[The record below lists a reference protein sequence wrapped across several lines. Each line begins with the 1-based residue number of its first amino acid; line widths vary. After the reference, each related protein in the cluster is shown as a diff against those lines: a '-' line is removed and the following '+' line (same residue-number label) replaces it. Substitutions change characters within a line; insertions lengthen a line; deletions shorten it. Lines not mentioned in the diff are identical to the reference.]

1 MDDQTTAEP
10 GGSGTQGSARPE
22 SGSYP
27 PPPEAPPEPAPQP
40 APQPQAAP
48 QEPPQPQQAPASQ
61 PTYQP
66 PVVEAPPERDRGR
79 RTLGIV
85 LIALGVVFLV
95 NQFIAWDIFWPVIL
109 IAIGLIVLFR
119 R

>member
-1 MDDQTTAEP
+1 MDERTTPDQEPTAGE
-10 GGSGTQGSARPE
+10 GYA
-22 SGSYP
+22 
-27 PPPEAPPEPAPQP
+27 PPEALSGGTTPPVEAAPQP
-40 APQPQAAP
+40 APVPPAP
-48 QEPPQPQQAPASQ
+48 HTQSP
-61 PTYQP
+61 P
-66 PVVEAPPERDRGR
+66 PVVEPPRERDRGR

-109 IAIGLIVLFR
+109 IVIGLIVLFR